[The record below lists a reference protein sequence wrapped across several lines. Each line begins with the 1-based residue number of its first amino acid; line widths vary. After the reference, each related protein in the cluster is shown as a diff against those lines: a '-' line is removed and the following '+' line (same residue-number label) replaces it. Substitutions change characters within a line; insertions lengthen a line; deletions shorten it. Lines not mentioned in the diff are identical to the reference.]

1 MKEEEGEIQ
10 ELLQILKV
18 KGGIFTKEEE
28 L

>member
-18 KGGIFTKEEE
+18 KGGISTKKEE